1 MILVTKLSSI
11 CRILF
16 QTQINMNL
24 NPTIEVKMNPVI
36 KAMFIRS
43 VLTRMQKLTGN
54 GPYQALNKLA
64 PQLKITNEAYCFE
77 WETKAIF
84 INFVLFCNNV

>member
-64 PQLKITNEAYCFE
+64 TQLKITNEAYCFQ
-77 WETKAIF
+77 
-84 INFVLFCNNV
+84 

>member
-1 MILVTKLSSI
+1 MEHKNKLIIKEHLNMILVTKLSSI

-36 KAMFIRS
+36 RAMFIRS
-43 VLTRMQKLTGN
+43 VLTRMQKLTDD

-77 WETKAIF
+77 
-84 INFVLFCNNV
+84 